1 MAERFSRK
9 YRIMWNQNGGEEASY
24 HPPMTPEKYA
34 QAFLGFLEGTQVD
47 AFVSGLGWASG
58 YQVIYPTEVEG
69 MEFIVDRIESDVP
82 VGTVK
87 DWQYAENV
95 RRIWEAGCDP
105 IQIRIDEAR
114 RLGIDYW
121 AHLHMNDWHHLE
133 VLDGERNI
141 LSSRFHEQRRDLLIG
156 EEGTAGLPEALRVAM
171 RWFQDYRH
179 DEVRRL
185 RLDVM
190 KEACSRYDLDG
201 FQYDFM
207 RCPGYFRHGE
217 EKAGW
222 PIMTDFMRESRRAID
237 GIAGARGR
245 AIGFA
250 ARVPNTID
258 GAERLGLDV
267 RTWVSEGLVDIL
279 IPATLYAADLE
290 EDITEWVELARGTG
304 VQIVP
309 TIEAGYRAGHTGGV
323 TRSHYNPPAILPL
336 DLDMINAVAAR
347 HWRNGADGM
356 YLFNFFASA
365 AVYGLDTRPALDDIG
380 NPLRLRYKNK
390 KYVVARSA
398 PGFVLRDR
406 DQTFPN
412 CLRTARQI
420 PVELTADNVDIAI
433 DVADDLAEAGQRV
446 AGVEL
451 SLLVQNLTIYDEL
464 SVSFN
469 GTRIEPGNP
478 LRAGGYHRQS
488 AVWQRFD
495 LLEAAP
501 PRPGP
506 NTLSVGAARRNPRLA
521 GEIPL
526 ELTDVE
532 LGIRYAFPNGPWEG
546 TPD

>member
-1 MAERFSRK
+1 
-9 YRIMWNQNGGEEASY
+9 MWNQNGGEEASY

-34 QAFLGFLEGTQVD
+34 QAFLGFFEGTQVD

-69 MEFIVDRIESDVP
+69 MEFIVDRIKSDVP

-95 RRIWEAGCDP
+95 RRIWEAGFDP
-105 IQIRIDEAR
+105 IQIRMDEAR

-133 VLDGERNI
+133 VLDGKRNI

-156 EEGTAGLPEALRVAM
+156 EEGTSGLPEALGVAM

-179 DEVRRL
+179 DEVRQL
-185 RLDVM
+185 RLDVA
-190 KEACSRYDLDG
+190 KEACTRYDLDG

-309 TIEAGYRAGHTGGV
+309 AIEAGYRAGHTGGV

-380 NPLRLRYKNK
+380 NPVRLRYKNK
-390 KYVVARSA
+390 KNVVARSA

-412 CLRTARQI
+412 CLRTERQI
-420 PVELTADNVDIAI
+420 PVELTADRVDITI

-451 SLLVQNLTIYDEL
+451 SQ
-464 SVSFN
+464 
-469 GTRIEPGNP
+469 
-478 LRAGGYHRQS
+478 
-488 AVWQRFD
+488 
-495 LLEAAP
+495 
-501 PRPGP
+501 
-506 NTLSVGAARRNPRLA
+506 RLA
-521 GEIPL
+521 AEIPL

-532 LGIRYAFPNGPWEG
+532 LSIRYAFPNGPWEG

>member
-1 MAERFSRK
+1 
-9 YRIMWNQNGGEEASY
+9 MWNQNGGEEASY

-34 QAFLGFLEGTQVD
+34 QAFLGFLEGTPVD

-185 RLDVM
+185 RLEVM

-217 EKAGW
+217 EKASW
-222 PIMTDFMRESRRAID
+222 PIMTGFMRESRRAID
-237 GIAGARGR
+237 GIAGAKGR

-267 RTWVSEGLVDIL
+267 RTWVGEGLVDIL

-290 EDITEWVELARGTG
+290 EDIAEWVELARGTG

-323 TRSHYNPPAILPL
+323 TRNHYHPPAILPL

-347 HWRNGADGM
+347 HWRDGADGM
-356 YLFNFFASA
+356 YLFNFFGSA
-365 AVYGLDTRPALDDIG
+365 AFYGLDTRPALDDIG
-380 NPLRLRYKNK
+380 NPLRLKHKNK
-390 KYVVARSA
+390 KYVVARSE

-412 CLRTARQI
+412 CLRTERQI
-420 PVELTADNVDIAI
+420 PVELTADGVDVAI

-446 AGVEL
+446 AAAEL
-451 SLLVQNLTIYDEL
+451 SLLVQNLTICDEL

-478 LRAGGYHRQS
+478 LREGACHRQS

-501 PRPGP
+501 PRPGS
-506 NTLSVGAARRNPRLA
+506 NTLSVRVARRNQRLA

-532 LGIRYAFPNGPWEG
+532 LSIRYAFPNGPWEG

>member
-1 MAERFSRK
+1 MAERFNKK

-69 MEFIVDRIESDVP
+69 MEFIADRVASDVP

-95 RRIWEAGCDP
+95 RRIWEAGYDP
-105 IQIRIDEAR
+105 IQLRIDEAR

-141 LSSRFHEQRRDLLIG
+141 LSSRFHEQRHDLLIG
-156 EEGTAGLPEALRVAM
+156 EDGTEGLPEALRVAM

-179 DEVRRL
+179 DEVRQL
-185 RLDVM
+185 RLDVA
-190 KEACSRYDLDG
+190 KEVCTRYDIDG

-217 EKAGW
+217 EKASW
-222 PIMTDFMRESRRAID
+222 PIMTGFMRQTRRAID
-237 GIAGARGR
+237 EIADAKGR
-245 AIGFA
+245 PIGFA
-250 ARVPNTID
+250 ARLPNTVD

-290 EDITEWVELARGTG
+290 EDITEWVELSDGTG
-304 VQIVP
+304 VQIIP

-323 TRSHYNPPAILPL
+323 TRSFYNPPAILPM

-347 HWRNGADGM
+347 HWRNGADGI
-356 YLFNFFASA
+356 YLFNFFASIPA
-365 AVYGLDTRPALDDIG
+365 YGLDTRPALDVIG
-380 NPLRLRYKNK
+380 NPLRLKHKNK

-412 CLRTARQI
+412 CLRTERQI
-420 PVELTADNVDIAI
+420 PVELTADEVDITV
-433 DVADDLAEAGQRV
+433 DVVDDLAEAGKRIG
-446 AGVEL
+446 GVEL
-451 SLLVQNLTIYDEL
+451 SLLVQNLTIEDEL
-464 SVSFN
+464 SISFN
-469 GTRIEPGNP
+469 GTRIEPGNS
-478 LRAGGYHRQS
+478 LRAGDYHRQS

-495 LLEAAP
+495 LLDQAP
-501 PRPGP
+501 PRPGS
-506 NTLSVGAARRNPRLA
+506 NTLSVSVARRNQRLA

-532 LGIRYAFPNGPWEG
+532 LSIRYAFPNGP
-546 TPD
+546 